1 MAESTLYKKKLE
13 GKVAIVTGG
22 ASGIGEATAQ
32 VFAKHGAR
40 MVVIADVQK
49 EVGQQ
54 VAKSIGLNH
63 SAYIHC
69 DVTDEEQV
77 KAMVEWTVKN
87 YGQLDIMFSNAGI
100 FSRSDQTVLDLDL
113 SALDHL
119 FAINVRGTAACVK
132 HSARAMVERGV
143 RGTIVCTASIAASR
157 GAFQKTDYFMSKH
170 AVLGLVRSASRQLGE
185 HGVRVNCVSPA
196 VVATP
201 MSYSAFGMDAEKLH
215 EAFEPH
221 SSLKGVALKAEHVAD
236 AVLFLASDD
245 SGFVNGHDLLVDGG
259 WLDTNTTVWR

>member
-1 MAESTLYKKKLE
+1 MAESTLCKKKLE

-22 ASGIGEATAQ
+22 ASGIGEATAH

-40 MVVIADVQK
+40 MVVIADLQK
-49 EVGQQ
+49 ELGQQ

-63 SAYIHC
+63 STYIHC

-100 FSRSDQTVLDLDL
+100 FGRSDQTVLDLDL

-119 FAINVRGTAACVK
+119 FAINVRGMAACVK
-132 HSARAMVERGV
+132 HSARAMVERGE

-157 GAFQKTDYFMSKH
+157 GATQKTDYYMSKH
-170 AVLGLVRSASRQLGE
+170 AVLGLVRCASRQLGE
-185 HGVRVNCVSPA
+185 HGIRVNCVSPGA
-196 VVATP
+196 VATP
-201 MSYSAFGMDAEKLH
+201 MTCSAFGMDAEQLEK
-215 EAFEPH
+215 AFEPH
-221 SSLKGVALKAEHVAD
+221 SSLKGVALKQGHVAD

-259 WLDTNTTVWR
+259 WLD

>member
-1 MAESTLYKKKLE
+1 MAESTLWKKKLE

-22 ASGIGEATAQ
+22 ASGIGEVTAH

-40 MVVIADVQK
+40 MVVIADV
-49 EVGQQ
+49 
-54 VAKSIGLNH
+54 
-63 SAYIHC
+63 
-69 DVTDEEQV
+69 

-87 YGQLDIMFSNAGI
+87 YG
-100 FSRSDQTVLDLDL
+100 RSDQTVLDLDL

-119 FAINVRGTAACVK
+119 FAINVRGTTACVK
-132 HSARAMVERGV
+132 HSTRAMVERGV

-157 GAFQKTDYFMSKH
+157 DAFQKIDYYMSKH
-170 AVLGLVRSASRQLGE
+170 AVLGLVRSASTQLGE

-201 MSYSAFGMDAEKLH
+201 MSYSAFGMDAEQLH
-215 EAFEPH
+215 EAFESH

-236 AVLFLASDD
+236 ATLFLASDD

-259 WLDTNTTVWR
+259 WLD

>member
-22 ASGIGEATAQ
+22 ASGIGEATAH

-87 YGQLDIMFSNAGI
+87 YGQLDIMFSNAGFLVGRI
-100 FSRSDQTVLDLDL
+100 RPYLTWTYRPLTIYLRSMC
-113 SALDHL
+113 
-119 FAINVRGTAACVK
+119 AA
-132 HSARAMVERGV
+132 R
-143 RGTIVCTASIAASR
+143 
-157 GAFQKTDYFMSKH
+157 
-170 AVLGLVRSASRQLGE
+170 
-185 HGVRVNCVSPA
+185 
-196 VVATP
+196 
-201 MSYSAFGMDAEKLH
+201 
-215 EAFEPH
+215 PH
-221 SSLKGVALKAEHVAD
+221 V
-236 AVLFLASDD
+236 
-245 SGFVNGHDLLVDGG
+245 
-259 WLDTNTTVWR
+259 

>member
-1 MAESTLYKKKLE
+1 MCKKKLE

-22 ASGIGEATAQ
+22 ASGIGEATAH

-40 MVVIADVQK
+40 MVVIADLQK
-49 EVGQQ
+49 ELGQQ

-63 SAYIHC
+63 STYIHC

-100 FSRSDQTVLDLDL
+100 FGRSDQTVLDLDL

-119 FAINVRGTAACVK
+119 FAINVRGMAACVK

-157 GAFQKTDYFMSKH
+157 GATQKTDYYMSKH
-170 AVLGLVRSASRQLGE
+170 AVLGLVRCASRQLGE
-185 HGVRVNCVSPA
+185 HGIRVNCVSPGA
-196 VVATP
+196 VATP
-201 MSYSAFGMDAEKLH
+201 MACSAFGMDAEQLEK
-215 EAFEPH
+215 AFEPH
-221 SSLKGVALKAEHVAD
+221 SSLKGVALKLGHVAD

-259 WLDTNTTVWR
+259 WLD

>member
-1 MAESTLYKKKLE
+1 MAESSLCKKKLE
-13 GKVAIVTGG
+13 GKVTIVTGG
-22 ASGIGEATAQ
+22 ASGIGEATAH

-40 MVVIADVQK
+40 MVVIADLQK
-49 EVGQQ
+49 ELGQQ

-119 FAINVRGTAACVK
+119 FEINVRGMAACVK

-157 GAFQKTDYFMSKH
+157 GATQKTDYYMSKH
-170 AVLGLVRSASRQLGE
+170 AVLGLVRCASRQLGE
-185 HGVRVNCVSPA
+185 HGIRVNCVSPA
-196 VVATP
+196 AVATP
-201 MSYSAFGMDAEKLH
+201 MACSAFGMDAEQLEK
-215 EAFEPH
+215 AFEPH
-221 SSLKGVALKAEHVAD
+221 SSLKGVALKLGHVAD

-245 SGFVNGHDLLVDGG
+245 SGFVSGHDLLVDGG
-259 WLDTNTTVWR
+259 WLD